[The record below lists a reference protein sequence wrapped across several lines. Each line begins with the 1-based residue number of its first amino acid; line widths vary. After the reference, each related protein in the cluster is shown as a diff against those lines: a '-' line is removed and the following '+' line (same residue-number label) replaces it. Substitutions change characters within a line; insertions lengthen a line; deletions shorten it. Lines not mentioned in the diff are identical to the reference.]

1 MGGIEG
7 RIVKGLER
15 GGGLVRERGFHNGG
29 RAHLFDP
36 FESSTLLVQ
45 LRGTISGVCVSF
57 VFKGMGG

>member
-15 GGGLVRERGFHNGG
+15 GVGERERGFHNGG

-45 LRGTISGVCVSF
+45 LGGTISGVCVCF

>member
-7 RIVKGLER
+7 RIVKGLES
-15 GGGLVRERGFHNGG
+15 GEREGGFHNGG

-45 LRGTISGVCVSF
+45 LGGTISGVCVSF

>member
-15 GGGLVRERGFHNGG
+15 GLVRGERGFHNGG

-45 LRGTISGVCVSF
+45 LGGTISGVCVSF